1 MSFGCMKNMK
11 ASLLS
16 ESPPMQDSEVSD
28 GGEEEVTTS
37 QSSASMQ
44 VFAAVRDAFRIK
56 NGSSRPS
63 GLGAD
68 GSGRK
73 RSPG

>member
-11 ASLLS
+11 ASFLS

-44 VFAAVRDAFRIK
+44 VFAAVMVFY
-56 NGSSRPS
+56 SHV
-63 GLGAD
+63 L
-68 GSGRK
+68 
-73 RSPG
+73 